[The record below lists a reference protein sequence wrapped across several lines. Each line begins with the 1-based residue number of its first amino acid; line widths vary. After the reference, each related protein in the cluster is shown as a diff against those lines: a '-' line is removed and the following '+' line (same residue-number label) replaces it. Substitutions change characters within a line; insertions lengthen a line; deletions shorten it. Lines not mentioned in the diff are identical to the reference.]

1 MLDNLALAML
11 LKNKNHYDKPTFDHE
26 FVTRIE
32 ITLAEMKTLL
42 DQLQICQ
49 DYKDNISDLKNKK

>member
-42 DQLQICQ
+42 D
-49 DYKDNISDLKNKK
+49 